1 MIFHQ
6 GDPEDVIRRYL
17 GICDRLQVD
26 TVISLTGDCPYVSQE
41 ITSIL
46 LKSHRETGADYTA
59 AKDFAVGTS
68 TEIIEVE
75 AMREIKRHFGSAEY
89 SEYMTW
95 YFMNNQECFKTN
107 VVELPAEFVRDYRLT
122 LDYQEDLDLFN
133 KVAEHFAT
141 SGKEY
146 TLKGLF
152 EFLDNN
158 PDVAALNG
166 EMVLTYKTDQKL
178 IDTLN
183 EKTKIRS

>member
-1 MIFHQ
+1 
-6 GDPEDVIRRYL
+6 
-17 GICDRLQVD
+17 
-26 TVISLTGDCPYVSQE
+26 VSQE
-41 ITSIL
+41 IASIL

-95 YFMNNQECFKTN
+95 YFMNNQEHFKTN

-133 KVAEHFAT
+133 KVAEHFAS

-146 TLKGLF
+146 TIKGLF

-158 PDVAALNG
+158 PDVTALNG